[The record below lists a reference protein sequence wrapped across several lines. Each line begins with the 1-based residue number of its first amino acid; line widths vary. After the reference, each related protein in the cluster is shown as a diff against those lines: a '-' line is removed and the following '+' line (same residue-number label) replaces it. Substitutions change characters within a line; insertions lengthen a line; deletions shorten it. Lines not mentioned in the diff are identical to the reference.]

1 MRRIEK
7 DKKNPPRAS
16 KTTPE
21 EEDFEQ
27 TNPNPNRNPSPNPNP
42 NPNPNPSPPR
52 SLPPV
57 KVNGMT
63 SPYDS
68 TRAPLGLWLFHGF
81 GLWSACLSGLVPC
94 KSLQELARACTTV
107 PGRAC
112 RFAFAFGRCF

>member
-1 MRRIEK
+1 M
-7 DKKNPPRAS
+7 KKIKKKPPRGRRR
-16 KTTPE
+16 KKK
-21 EEDFEQ
+21 EDFEE

-68 TRAPLGLWLFHGF
+68 TRAPLAVWAYGFSMALDFGGL
-81 GLWSACLSGLVPC
+81 A
-94 KSLQELARACTTV
+94 
-107 PGRAC
+107 
-112 RFAFAFGRCF
+112 